1 MNEPGIVGDLGPGDI
16 GSLSVDASVHA
27 LASSTRHKWESIVQ
41 TLQCRN
47 ALGKSDVPDQ
57 LATTHTSSI
66 GTWTSLDAGAT
77 SLRVCVE

>member
-41 TLQCRN
+41 TLR
-47 ALGKSDVPDQ
+47 VPKLKCAMPQ
-57 LATTHTSSI
+57 
-66 GTWTSLDAGAT
+66 
-77 SLRVCVE
+77 RPR